1 VPVNKD
7 GFRPPPDR
15 FRSIFP
21 YALLWSRLA
30 ISPVFPLVAWLV
42 ASPWAGRVLAL
53 LLLWA
58 VVSDIFDGILARR
71 WGVSTTAMRRWDSNV
86 DTVFW
91 LAAIGTLVASH
102 HAWFLPKWPWLALVL
117 ALEALTY
124 IVSWVRF
131 HKEPAT
137 HSLAAKFWSLLLFA
151 LLVECSLTGTGDI
164 FWYPCLAGAI
174 LVRLEVIA
182 ILLILREWA
191 SDVPHFKA
199 ALTLRHGQTIQ
210 RNKWL
215 NG

>member
-1 VPVNKD
+1 
-7 GFRPPPDR
+7 
-15 FRSIFP
+15 
-21 YALLWSRLA
+21 
-30 ISPVFPLVAWLV
+30 
-42 ASPWAGRVLAL
+42 
-53 LLLWA
+53 
-58 VVSDIFDGILARR
+58 
-71 WGVSTTAMRRWDSNV
+71 MRRWESNV

-191 SDVPHFKA
+191 SDVPHFNA
-199 ALTLRHGQTIQ
+199 T
-210 RNKWL
+210 
-215 NG
+215 NGSTAE